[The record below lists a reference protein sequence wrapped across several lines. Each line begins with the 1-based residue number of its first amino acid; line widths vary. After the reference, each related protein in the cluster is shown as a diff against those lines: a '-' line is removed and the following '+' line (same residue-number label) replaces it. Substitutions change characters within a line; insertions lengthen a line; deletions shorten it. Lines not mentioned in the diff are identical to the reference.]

1 MLTSGL
7 RESSQDDPIEI
18 QTVDPRAAELLIKYI
33 YCGEI
38 QLDDQVFKSH
48 TYFTSD
54 KQCQPDLPT
63 EPPSRLSH

>member
-38 QLDDQVFKSH
+38 QLDDKVEL
-48 TYFTSD
+48 YA
-54 KQCQPDLPT
+54 
-63 EPPSRLSH
+63 